1 MSKISNLQI
10 YYQRKYKPKGMT
22 DSVIVEDEEHLVS
35 QLCSIWPTGDIDM
48 RHFYQ
53 AYPSNYPNYGVFGFT
68 GFYRTFNPQEILA
81 YRPGLIYLDE
91 WYYTWADFFSSYDL
105 QVLEKWVAGTDS
117 DYPISWQKINN
128 LQTSNVRN
136 GSTFFIIDQPNLIFW
151 IGNDGRQLVMIPK
164 ISVSPDIKQ
173 NFIIKKAHVNLDLV
187 LWSFNENV
195 DVRSLYTKDL
205 NYGTYIIQEIWG
217 TVNGIDKRI
226 ESSTGD
232 FYGSTIL
239 CAYSNVSTNGTASG
253 QTLYTTYSENK
264 KRFSEWIQDFK
275 KVKFYVMFSSNSN
288 DPVADNIAKDN
299 IWYYHQNSS
308 PTTGKWNWFKFL
320 NDVSETSQSP
330 ISGFGTSD
338 GSCFEN
344 YLLRYDDELGQESN
358 SPNDKPD
365 PNDRDPGHGP
375 RGSSGDKGGNG
386 DHDNTSD
393 KIIPPGIPTLS
404 GSGVG
409 LFTIFNPT
417 ASQLAE
423 LGKKLWNPT
432 ALQIIKQYFS
442 SPMETILGLG
452 IIPVQPR
459 QGLAKNIMLGIYD
472 TEISC
477 TTVSSDYVI
486 KDCGSISI
494 NRYYGSY
501 LDYDPYTRISL
512 YLPYIGEIQIDPDE
526 VMQSV
531 LGVEY
536 HVNVVTGDCV
546 AIITSDGFIVYT
558 AAGNC
563 IRQLPIGQTDYSN
576 IINTAVSAVSTIATA
591 VVGGS
596 AASSVGNAVAGAAKT
611 EAGKQVAEARASSQ
625 LIQEGVGAGTSLINQ
640 VMQSKMR
647 YNHAGSI
654 GVGSGQLSYQKPYL
668 TIERPNLDLADNYKS
683 FVGYPCNETMQL
695 SHCSG
700 FTQIESC
707 KLSVSGATD
716 GELTEILAFLI
727 EGVII

>member
-1 MSKISNLQI
+1 MAVSDFNI
-10 YYQRKYKPKGMT
+10 YYQRKFRKNGL
-22 DSVIVEDEEHLVS
+22 VIIEDEEHVVS
-35 QLCSIWPTGDIDM
+35 QIYNNYYSKQFPLNA
-48 RHFYQ
+48 YQ
-53 AYPSNYPNYGVFGFT
+53 MYFPNK
-68 GFYRTFNPQEILA
+68 NI
-81 YRPGLIYLDE
+81 
-91 WYYTWADFFSSYDL
+91 FSSYPFFENIYAYYPGQIYIDDWYYKYDDFAIQSYYQHIASYIDGTANNSLWDL
-105 QVLEKWVAGTDS
+105 VNSQLAINSNFSTCYIL
-117 DYPISWQKINN
+117 YPDPGILGISKNIDVFWYGDDGSCRIFLPLITCRVESK
-128 LQTSNVRN
+128 TSNFVKKMNIGVSFRLIYFN
-136 GSTFFIIDQPNLIFW
+136 SSVNIDTLEFEYIRK
-151 IGNDGRQLVMIPK
+151 GNTL
-164 ISVSPDIKQ
+164 
-173 NFIIKKAHVNLDLV
+173 
-187 LWSFNENV
+187 ETNV
-195 DVRSLYTKDL
+195 YA
-205 NYGTYIIQEIWG
+205 E
-217 TVNGIDKRI
+217 VNGVRKLLVYPEYNIDGLKLYEFNNMSLTRSQVSQYF
-226 ESSTGD
+226 SSALD
-232 FYGSTIL
+232 
-239 CAYSNVSTNGTASG
+239 
-253 QTLYTTYSENK
+253 
-264 KRFSEWIQDFK
+264 DFK
-275 KVKFYVMFSSNSN
+275 KIKYYVIAQTNATFLIDYVN
-288 DPVADNIAKDN
+288 DNITYGKT
-299 IWYYHQNSS
+299 NSTITLNS
-308 PTTGKWNWFKFL
+308 WNYQGFL
-320 NDVSETSQSP
+320 IDVSESAFSP
-330 ISGFGTSD
+330 IQGFLWARGSVYTSYLKRIDND
-338 GSCFEN
+338 GGPDAN
-344 YLLRYDDELGQESN
+344 N
-358 SPNDKPD
+358 PNHTKD

-375 RGSSGDKGGNG
+375 GGSSGDKGGNG

-393 KIIPPGIPTLS
+393 KILPPGIPTLS

-432 ALQIIKQYFS
+432 ALQAIKQYFS

-459 QGLAKNIMLGIYD
+459 QGSAKNILLGVYD

-531 LGVEY
+531 LGVQY
-536 HVNVVTGDCV
+536 YVNVVTGDCV
-546 AIITSDGFIVYT
+546 AIVTSDGSIVYT

-591 VVGGS
+591 VAGGS
-596 AASSVGNAVAGAAKT
+596 AASSVGNAVAGAAKS
-611 EAGKQVAEARASSQ
+611 EAGKKVAEARASSQ
-625 LIQEGVGAGTSLINQ
+625 LVQEGVGAGTSLINQ

-716 GELTEILAFLI
+716 GELTEILAFLT

>member
-1 MSKISNLQI
+1 MA
-10 YYQRKYKPKGMT
+10 
-22 DSVIVEDEEHLVS
+22 IVNPWKLYFRREYNFNGEWEEQEGEAAMLPNGYS
-35 QLCSIWPTGDIDM
+35 
-48 RHFYQ
+48 
-53 AYPSNYPNYGVFGFT
+53 YPNDYYIEYRENNPIFGVGLLGNYLGKFAG
-68 GFYRTFNPQEILA
+68 YK
-81 YRPGLIYLDE
+81 PGLIYLPDNAFT
-91 WYYTWADFFSSYDL
+91 YKDL
-105 QVLEKWVAGTDS
+105 FTDS
-117 DYPISWQKINN
+117 DFEAMK
-128 LQTSNVRN
+128 T
-136 GSTFFIIDQPNLIFW
+136 
-151 IGNDGRQLVMIPK
+151 
-164 ISVSPDIKQ
+164 
-173 NFIIKKAHVNLDLV
+173 DL
-187 LWSFNENV
+187 FDNIHNEAFLFHN
-195 DVRSLYTKDL
+195 
-205 NYGTYIIQEIWG
+205 
-217 TVNGIDKRI
+217 
-226 ESSTGD
+226 
-232 FYGSTIL
+232 
-239 CAYSNVSTNGTASG
+239 
-253 QTLYTTYSENK
+253 
-264 KRFSEWIQDFK
+264 
-275 KVKFYVMFSSNSN
+275 SNSN
-288 DPVADNIAKDN
+288 HKSSERIIKLPRYHIFYKSKDN
-299 IWYYHQNSS
+299 WNQVILPLGVIIATAFSGIRITKFNAAIYFGRYTFSPNVDIQSLESQCYYVGNSATYNLIANVNGVRKTLIMREDYYCNGYDDFGLRFS
-308 PTTGKWNWFKFL
+308 NSINASGYDQRFYTYDSATRRYDEWVENVKALKFYL
-320 NDVSETSQSP
+320 TYNALYDITNDGIRYFRNNYNLETSIPFNINQPMNILWDLTNCPNYPTAGFYITSLQYR
-330 ISGFGTSD
+330 ISQTEINNKEYYRGYPFWSRAD
-338 GSCFEN
+338 FSQ
-344 YLLRYDDELGQESN
+344 DAN
-358 SPNDKPD
+358 STDPSHKQD

-375 RGSSGDKGGNG
+375 GGSSDDKGGNG

-393 KIIPPGIPTLS
+393 KILPPGIPTLS

-409 LFTIFNPT
+409 LFTIFNPN

-432 ALQIIKQYFS
+432 ALQAIKQYFS
-442 SPMETILGLG
+442 TPMETILGLG

-459 QGLAKNIMLGIYD
+459 QGSAKNILLGVYD

-477 TTVSSDYVI
+477 MTVSSDYVI

-501 LDYDPYTRISL
+501 LDYDPYTRINL
-512 YLPYIGEIQIDPDE
+512 YLPYIGEIQVDPDE
-526 VMQSV
+526 VMQTV

-546 AIITSDGFIVYT
+546 AIVTSDGSIVYT

-591 VVGGS
+591 VAGGS
-596 AASSVGNAVAGAAKT
+596 AASNVGNAVAGAAKT
-611 EAGKQVAEARASSQ
+611 EAGKQVAEARTSSQ
-625 LIQEGVGAGTSLINQ
+625 LAQEGFGAGSSLINQ

-716 GELTEILAFLI
+716 GELTEILAFLT

>member
-1 MSKISNLQI
+1 MSLVSNMKI
-10 YYQRKYKPKGMT
+10 YYQRKYRPKGMI

-35 QLCSIWPTGDIDM
+35 QLNVIEKSTSDVLTRCYLPYD
-48 RHFYQ
+48 
-53 AYPSNYPNYGVFGFT
+53 ANYPNYGLNGFT
-68 GFYRTFNPQEILA
+68 GIYRTWHSSEECS
-81 YRPGLIYLDE
+81 YKPGYIYLDE
-91 WYYTWADFFSSYDL
+91 HYYTWKDFFTDYDI
-105 QVLEKWVAGTDS
+105 QVFQNWVSNDGNGYS
-117 DYPISWQKINN
+117 ISWKKINS
-128 LQTSNVRN
+128 LQSSNTKN
-136 GSTFFIIDQPNLIFW
+136 ASKFYIINQPLATFWVSENE
-151 IGNDGRQLVMIPK
+151 NKQLVAIGQV
-164 ISVSPDIKQ
+164 SVLPFNKQ
-173 NFIIKKAHVNLDLV
+173 NFIIKKANVRFDIVLYSFSSDVDISTLYSKELKYSSYILSELHIVENGVDRVLKYNEDYDATAILCNYENL
-187 LWSFNENV
+187 S
-195 DVRSLYTKDL
+195 YTS
-205 NYGTYIIQEIWG
+205 
-217 TVNGIDKRI
+217 NGIAD
-226 ESSTGD
+226 T
-232 FYGSTIL
+232 Y
-239 CAYSNVSTNGTASG
+239 
-253 QTLYTTYSENK
+253 YTHSQNK
-264 KRFSEWIQDFK
+264 IRFQQWIDDFK
-275 KVKFYVMFSSNSN
+275 KVKYYPMFSMNAN
-288 DPVADNIAKDN
+288 PLTTYNYDNIT
-299 IWYYHQNSS
+299 YYTTNTQT
-308 PTTGKWNWFKFL
+308 PTTSRWNGFMFL
-320 NDVSETSQSP
+320 ADVSDVSIYPTN
-330 ISGFGTSD
+330 GFGYQN
-338 GSCFEN
+338 GSVFQD

-358 SPNDKPD
+358 NPNHTKD
-365 PNDRDPGHGP
+365 PNDSDPGHGP
-375 RGSSGDKGGNG
+375 SGSSGDNGGNG

-393 KIIPPGIPTLS
+393 KILPPGIPTLS

-409 LFTIFNPT
+409 LFTIFNPNT
-417 ASQLAE
+417 GQLAE

-432 ALQIIKQYFS
+432 ALQAIKQYFS

-459 QGLAKNIMLGIYD
+459 QGSAKNILLGVYD

-531 LGVEY
+531 LGVQY
-536 HVNVVTGDCV
+536 YVNVVTGDCV
-546 AIITSDGFIVYT
+546 AIVTSDGSIVYT

-563 IRQLPIGQTDYSN
+563 IRQLPIGQADYSN

-591 VVGGS
+591 VAGGT

-611 EAGKQVAEARASSQ
+611 EAGKKVAEARASSQ
-625 LIQEGVGAGTSLINQ
+625 LVQEGVGAGTSLINQ

-683 FVGYPCNETMQL
+683 FVGYPCNKTMQL

-716 GELTEILAFLI
+716 GELTEILAFLT

>member
-1 MSKISNLQI
+1 MSIISKLQI
-10 YYQRKYKPKGMT
+10 YYRREYITKGGLH
-22 DSVIVEDEEHLVS
+22 VHEDEEHLVS
-35 QLCSIWPTGDIDM
+35 QLCSVYPKGDPQKL
-48 RHFYQ
+48 HYYQ
-53 AYPSNYPNYGVFGFT
+53 EYESNKPNFGHNGFT
-68 GFYRTFNPQEILA
+68 NIYQTYRPSLILA
-81 YRPGLIYLDE
+81 FQPGAIYLDN
-91 WYYTWADFFSSYDL
+91 WHYTYNDFYSEADL
-105 QVLEKWVAGTDS
+105 QLAKKWVAGDDN
-117 DYPISWQKINN
+117 DYPLFWKELNKLRVVNRSSGRMYLLPESLQVFWINN
-128 LQTSNVRN
+128 EGDKIVPVFYIIGNTVDTISSSGITIVKSSNMIFEPYLLLISKDIDISTIYTKFLYTSNSFSTEVRGIYN
-136 GSTFFIIDQPNLIFW
+136 GEDVILDSSKGCSFMGYLCEYSNIST
-151 IGNDGRQLVMIPK
+151 
-164 ISVSPDIKQ
+164 
-173 NFIIKKAHVNLDLV
+173 
-187 LWSFNENV
+187 
-195 DVRSLYTKDL
+195 
-205 NYGTYIIQEIWG
+205 
-217 TVNGIDKRI
+217 
-226 ESSTGD
+226 TGD
-232 FYGSTIL
+232 EWL
-239 CAYSNVSTNGTASG
+239 TN
-253 QTLYTTYSENK
+253 EKNK
-264 KRFSEWIQDFK
+264 KRYQEWENEFK
-275 KVKFYVMFSSNSN
+275 KVKFHILFSTNATETQHETIDDIGYN
-288 DPVADNIAKDN
+288 KTNTT
-299 IWYYHQNSS
+299 
-308 PTTGKWNWFKFL
+308 PTTSRWNGFTFL
-320 NDVSETSQSP
+320 NDVSNLSLSP
-330 ISGFGTSD
+330 IDGFGFYS
-338 GSCFEN
+338 GSIFLN
-344 YLLRYDDELGQESN
+344 FLDRYDDELGQESN
-358 SPNDKPD
+358 DPNHTDD

-375 RGSSGDKGGNG
+375 GGSSGDNGGDG

-393 KIIPPGIPTLS
+393 KILPPGIPTLS

-423 LGKKLWNPT
+423 LGKKLWNST
-432 ALQIIKQYFS
+432 TLQAIKQYFS
-442 SPMETILGLG
+442 TPMETILGLG

-459 QGLAKNIMLGIYD
+459 QGSAKNILLGVYD

-531 LGVEY
+531 LGVQY
-536 HVNVVTGDCV
+536 YVNVVTGDCV
-546 AIITSDGFIVYT
+546 AIVTSDGSIVYT

-563 IRQLPIGQTDYSN
+563 IRQLPIGQADYSN

-591 VVGGS
+591 VAGGT

-611 EAGKQVAEARASSQ
+611 EAGKNVAEARASSQ
-625 LIQEGVGAGTSLINQ
+625 LVQEGVGAGTSLINQ

-654 GVGSGQLSYQKPYL
+654 GVGSGQLSYQNPYL

-716 GELTEILAFLI
+716 GELTEILAFLT